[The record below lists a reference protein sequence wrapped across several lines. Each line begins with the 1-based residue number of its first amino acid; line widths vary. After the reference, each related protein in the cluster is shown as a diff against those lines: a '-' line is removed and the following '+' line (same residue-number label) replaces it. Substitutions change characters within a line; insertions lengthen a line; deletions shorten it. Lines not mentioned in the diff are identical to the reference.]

1 MTARAFS
8 KSSLAWAFGMAVS
21 ILFLALWGRAVVV
34 DTDSLAESLAP
45 LAESDFVRDYLA
57 DWMAEEMI
65 DSGADPSIVEPT
77 VANLFESSS
86 VGEALDQLV
95 GEVVRAAGAVDPA
108 GSRIDMAGLFSP
120 TVPELT
126 LVLSG
131 LGYPV
136 TEAEVSD
143 VVSELDPLVVG
154 QPGSEAIVGPNSP
167 TAARLGT
174 AALLASLGIIGFGL
188 AVVALSED
196 RVAEVRSLLN
206 RIAVGG
212 FSFAVFL
219 RLGSWVLDPS
229 RGRAPVRTTMSS
241 LAGSKWVVPLQVA
254 LVAAAVAAAIYVGRR
269 WLRRREAF
277 PSPDERSTPQLEQS
291 QSTPGPH

>member
-1 MTARAFS
+1 MKARAFS
-8 KSSLAWAFGMAVS
+8 KSSLVWAFGMSVS

-45 LAESDFVRDYLA
+45 LAESSIVRDYLA

-77 VANLFESSS
+77 VANMFESSS

-95 GEVVRAAGAVDPA
+95 GEVVRASAAVDQA
-108 GSRIDMAGLFSP
+108 GSRIDMAGLFNP

-143 VVSELDPLVVG
+143 VVSGLDPLVVR

-174 AALLASLGIIGFGL
+174 AALLAFVGLIGFGL
-188 AVVALSED
+188 AVVALSAD

-219 RLGSWVLDPS
+219 KLGSWVLDPT

-241 LAGSKWVVPLQVA
+241 LAGSKWLVPLQVA

-277 PSPDERSTPQLEQS
+277 PSPDERSTPQLERS
-291 QSTPGPH
+291 QSSPGPR

>member
-1 MTARAFS
+1 MKARAFS
-8 KSSLAWAFGMAVS
+8 KSSLVWAFGMSVS

-45 LAESDFVRDYLA
+45 LAESNIVRDYLA

-77 VANLFESSS
+77 VANMFESSS

-95 GEVVRAAGAVDPA
+95 GEVVRASSAVDQA
-108 GSRIDMAGLFSP
+108 GSRIDMAGLFNP

-143 VVSELDPLVVG
+143 VVSGLDPLVVR

-174 AALLASLGIIGFGL
+174 AALLAFVGLIGFGL

-219 RLGSWVLDPS
+219 KLGSWVLDPT

-241 LAGSKWVVPLQVA
+241 LAGSKWLVPLQVA

-277 PSPDERSTPQLEQS
+277 PSPDERSTPQLERS
-291 QSTPGPH
+291 QSSPGPR

>member
-1 MTARAFS
+1 MKARAFS
-8 KSSLAWAFGMAVS
+8 KSSLVWAFGMSVS

-45 LAESDFVRDYLA
+45 LAESNIVRDYLA

-77 VANLFESSS
+77 VANMFESSS

-95 GEVVRAAGAVDPA
+95 GEVVRASAAVDQA
-108 GSRIDMAGLFSP
+108 GSRIDMAGLFNP

-143 VVSELDPLVVG
+143 VVSGLDPLVVRH
-154 QPGSEAIVGPNSP
+154 PGSEAIVGPNSP

-174 AALLASLGIIGFGL
+174 AALLAFVGLIGFGL
-188 AVVALSED
+188 AVVALSAD

-219 RLGSWVLDPS
+219 KLGSWVLDPT

-241 LAGSKWVVPLQVA
+241 LAGSKWLVPLQVA

-277 PSPDERSTPQLEQS
+277 PSPDERSTPQLERS
-291 QSTPGPH
+291 QSSPGPR

>member
-1 MTARAFS
+1 MKTRVLS
-8 KSSLAWAFGMAVS
+8 KSALAWAFGMSVS
-21 ILFLALWGRAVVV
+21 ILFLSLWGRAVVV
-34 DTDSLAESLAP
+34 DTDSLADSLAP
-45 LAESDFVRDYLA
+45 LADSNIVRDYVA

-65 DSGADPSIVEPT
+65 DSGADPSVVEPT

-95 GEVVRAAGAVDPA
+95 GEVIHAAAAGPA
-108 GSRIDMAGLFSP
+108 GSRIDMAGLFEP

-126 LVLSG
+126 SALSG
-131 LGYPV
+131 IGYPV
-136 TEAEVSD
+136 TEAELSE

-154 QPGSEAIVGPNSP
+154 QPGSEAIVGSNSP
-167 TAARLGT
+167 AAARLGT
-174 AALLASLGIIGFGL
+174 AALLAMLGIVGFGF
-188 AVVALSED
+188 AVVVLSED
-196 RVAEVRSLLN
+196 RVAAVRSLLN

-229 RGRAPVRTTMSS
+229 GGRAPVRMTLSS
-241 LAGSKWVVPLQVA
+241 LAGSKWLVPLQVA

-269 WLRRREAF
+269 WLRRRAAS
-277 PSPDERSTPQLEQS
+277 PPPDERSTLQLEQS
-291 QSTPGPH
+291 QSTPGPR

>member
-1 MTARAFS
+1 MKARAFS
-8 KSSLAWAFGMAVS
+8 KSSLVWAFGMSVS

-45 LAESDFVRDYLA
+45 LAESNIVRDYLA

-77 VANLFESSS
+77 VANMFESSS

-95 GEVVRAAGAVDPA
+95 GEVVRASAAVDQA
-108 GSRIDMAGLFSP
+108 GSRIDMAGLFNP

-143 VVSELDPLVVG
+143 VVSGLDPLVVR

-174 AALLASLGIIGFGL
+174 AALLAFVGLIGFGL

-219 RLGSWVLDPS
+219 KLGSWVLDPT

-241 LAGSKWVVPLQVA
+241 LAGSKWLVPLQVA

-277 PSPDERSTPQLEQS
+277 PSPDERSTPQLERS
-291 QSTPGPH
+291 QSSPGPR

>member
-1 MTARAFS
+1 MKARAFS
-8 KSSLAWAFGMAVS
+8 KSSLVWAFGMSVS

-45 LAESDFVRDYLA
+45 LAESNIVRDYLA

-77 VANLFESSS
+77 VANMFESSS

-95 GEVVRAAGAVDPA
+95 GEVVRASAAVDQA
-108 GSRIDMAGLFSP
+108 GSRIDMAGLFNP

-143 VVSELDPLVVG
+143 VVSGLDPLVVR

-174 AALLASLGIIGFGL
+174 AALLAFVGLIGFGL
-188 AVVALSED
+188 AVVALSAD

-219 RLGSWVLDPS
+219 KLGSWVLDPT

-241 LAGSKWVVPLQVA
+241 LAGSKWLVPLQVA

-277 PSPDERSTPQLEQS
+277 PSPDERSTPQLERS
-291 QSTPGPH
+291 QSSPGPR

>member
-1 MTARAFS
+1 MKARAFS
-8 KSSLAWAFGMAVS
+8 KSSLVWAFGMSVS

-45 LAESDFVRDYLA
+45 LAESSIVRDYLA

-77 VANLFESSS
+77 VANMFESSS

-95 GEVVRAAGAVDPA
+95 GEVVRASAAVDQA
-108 GSRIDMAGLFSP
+108 GSRIDMAGLFNP

-143 VVSELDPLVVG
+143 VVSGLDPLVVR

-174 AALLASLGIIGFGL
+174 AALLAFVGLIGFGL

-219 RLGSWVLDPS
+219 KLGSWVLDPT

-241 LAGSKWVVPLQVA
+241 LAGSKWLVPLQVA

-277 PSPDERSTPQLEQS
+277 PSPDERSTPQLERS
-291 QSTPGPH
+291 QSSPGPR

>member
-8 KSSLAWAFGMAVS
+8 KSALAWAFGMSVS
-21 ILFLALWGRAVVV
+21 ILFLSLWGRAVVV

-45 LAESDFVRDYLA
+45 LAESNIVREYLA

-65 DSGADPSIVEPT
+65 DSGADPSLVEPT

-86 VGEALDQLV
+86 VGEALDQVV
-95 GEVVRAAGAVDPA
+95 GEVVRAAATEDA
-108 GSRIDMAGLFSP
+108 ASSQIDMAGLFSP

-143 VVSELDPLVVG
+143 VVSELDPLVIR
-154 QPGSEAIVGPNSP
+154 QPGSEAIVGRNSP

-174 AALLASLGIIGFGL
+174 AALLAFVGIIGFGL

-196 RVAEVRSLLN
+196 RVAEIRSLLN

-241 LAGSKWVVPLQVA
+241 LAGSKWLVPLQVA

-277 PSPDERSTPQLEQS
+277 PSPDERSTPQQEQS
-291 QSTPGPH
+291 QSPPATH